1 MSSDLT
7 DPHTND
13 NHHLHDAVLNSSDVR
28 QFLDEL
34 CQHAVRS
41 LSFGERMLCGITLLR
56 DRKAA
61 TVGSSSEYAQNMD
74 EIQYS
79 FNDGPCLRAAR
90 EQVIVEVPDVRREER
105 WPQYAEIISK
115 HGLRSILAVPFD
127 LAGEARAALNLYS
140 DAVNKFTDEAIESA
154 RTYAN
159 EASRSLR
166 LAVRIA
172 QHSEHAGNLE
182 AALES
187 RTAIDIAVGIIM
199 SQSQCSQTEAFTFL
213 VKASSHRNIKLRDL
227 AGQIVGGANAN
238 SKPATHFDY

>member
-7 DPHTND
+7 DSHTND
-13 NHHLHDAVLNSSDVR
+13 NHRLHEAILDSSDVH

-41 LSFGERMLCGITLLR
+41 LSLGEQVLCGVTLLR
-56 DRKAA
+56 DREGA
-61 TVGSSSEYAQNMD
+61 TVGSSSDYARKMD

-79 FNDGPCLRAAR
+79 FNDGPCLTAAR
-90 EQVIVEVPDVRREER
+90 EQVVVEVPDIRREER
-105 WPQYAEIISK
+105 WPHYAEIISG

-127 LAGEARAALNLYS
+127 LAGDAKAALNLYS
-140 DAVNKFTDEAIESA
+140 DAVNKFTAPAIERA

-172 QHSEHAGNLE
+172 QHSERAGNLE
-182 AALES
+182 AAMES

-199 SQSQCSQTEAFTFL
+199 SQSQCSQTDAFSVL
-213 VKASSHRNIKLRDL
+213 VRASSHRNIKLRDL
-227 AGQIVGGANAN
+227 AEQIVANSNAN
-238 SKPATHFDY
+238 SKPATHFD